1 MVKPYST
8 AKSDLQ
14 LVPFEISRKAR
25 LAEEVFLISIPRKHD
40 FEAGQ
45 VVAVC
50 MSDGQTPRLYSIA
63 SGISDSEISILFNI
77 KKDGLLSPQLAN
89 CKEGDRILVSA
100 PFGNFTCRDE
110 KACWIASGTG
120 IAPFASMFFSGQ
132 WHGKTLIHGG
142 RAVDSFYFQDDI
154 APVMKENYV
163 RCCSQEMGEGLYPG
177 RLTSYLMEKASF
189 DLNQKYYLCGSPEM
203 VVDVRDILISK
214 KVPFENI
221 ISEIY
226 F

>member
-1 MVKPYST
+1 MANSYST

-14 LVPFEISRKAR
+14 LVPFEISRKHQ
-25 LAEEVFLISIPRKHD
+25 LAEDVYLISVPRKSD

-45 VVAVC
+45 VVAVSL
-50 MSDGQTPRLYSIA
+50 SDGQTPRLYSIA
-63 SGISDSEISILFNI
+63 SGNAGPEISILFNI
-77 KKDGLLSPQLAN
+77 KKDGFLSPQLAN
-89 CKEGDRILVSA
+89 SKEGDRILVSA

-132 WHGKTLIHGG
+132 WKGKTLIHGG
-142 RAVDSFYFQDDI
+142 RTVDSFYFQDDI
-154 APVMKENYV
+154 APVMKESYI
-163 RCCSQEMGEGLYPG
+163 RCCSQENGLGLYQG
-177 RLTSYLMEKASF
+177 RLTSYLKEQTYL
-189 DLNQKYYLCGSPEM
+189 DLSQKYYLCGSPEM